1 MARFGAPFALPQ
13 GRRPGE
19 PDLSETPHTREIDP
33 AGKARLGNHAPTR
46 LAWSLWAACVVL
58 IAFALLLDF
67 LTYDATDIT
76 MTDDRIQGI
85 AAPIGILSLVYP
97 TMGALI
103 VSRLP
108 RNPIGWL
115 FCGVGLLYA
124 IRRIAQAYAEYTRY
138 GNIAF
143 PLGDYAGW
151 LASSLAYT
159 WQALAVVFLMLLFPD
174 GRLLSRR
181 WRIVVGI
188 AICGAALAAFY
199 DAFAPYYGN
208 PFGVVGVIGG
218 LFTTY
223 KLFAAS
229 ESLGMA
235 LLLASSLAALF
246 SLILRLRRA
255 RGDERQQL
263 MWFLYA
269 AVPAVVGL
277 SAVTLEGIV
286 FRFTTDLL
294 FSTIRVPSPW
304 LSFSM
309 DVYYASLIAL
319 LVLPLFTYI
328 AILRHGL
335 YDIDRLINRT
345 LVYGALTACIAGIYV
360 LMVGGIGT
368 VFEARGNLGIS
379 LLAAVLVAVLF
390 QPLRSRLQRGV
401 NRLMYGERDDPYAV
415 TSRLGR
421 RLEAAIEPEAV
432 LPTVTETIAQALKLP
447 YVAILL
453 KEGEGYRSAA
463 AYGSPMN
470 ESEALPLVYQ
480 REEIGRLVIAPR
492 APGEEFSVTDYRL
505 LEDLARQAE
514 VAMHAVRL
522 TTDLQRSRERLV
534 ATREEERRRL
544 RRDLHDGFGPTLA
557 SLGLG
562 LNVARKLMANEKLQD
577 ADGVLDRLERETEE
591 TVADV
596 RRLIYG
602 LRPPALD
609 DLGLIA
615 ALRQLAESHGFVIED
630 EGTKHRAGSVLF
642 SLEAPEELPPL
653 PAAVE
658 VAAYRIAQEA
668 LTNVARHA
676 HARNCRVHLAA
687 DPASATLVLEIGD
700 DGVGMPEGRRAG
712 VGLSS
717 MRERAEELGGSCKVE
732 SIPEGGTRVLARLPL
747 PVSGE
752 PQEGARSP
760 WSTSS
765 AS

>member
-1 MARFGAPFALPQ
+1 MAKFGAPFALPQ

-33 AGKARLGNHAPTR
+33 AGKAGIGNHAATR
-46 LAWSLWAACVVL
+46 LAWSLWAVCVVL
-58 IAFALLLDF
+58 IGFALLLDF

-85 AAPIGILSLVYP
+85 TAPIGILSLVYP

-108 RNPIGWL
+108 RNPIGWI

-124 IRRIAQAYAEYTRY
+124 IRRFAQAYAEYTRY

-151 LASSLAYT
+151 LASSLEYT

-181 WRIVVGI
+181 WRIVAGI
-188 AICGAALAAFY
+188 AICGAALSTLY
-199 DAFAPYYGN
+199 DAFAPYHQGPFTPPYGN
-208 PFGVVGVIGG
+208 PFGVVGVVGG

-223 KLFAAS
+223 ELFAAS
-229 ESLGMA
+229 QSLGIA

-269 AVPAVVGL
+269 AVPAVAGL
-277 SAVTLEGIV
+277 PAVMLGSIV

-294 FSTIRVPSPW
+294 LNTTYAPSPW
-304 LSFSM
+304 GSFFAN
-309 DVYYASLIAL
+309 VYYASPIAL

-335 YDIDRLINRT
+335 YDIDRLVNRT
-345 LVYGALTACIAGIYV
+345 LVYGALTACIAGIYA
-360 LMVGGIGT
+360 LAVGGIGT
-368 VFEARGNLGIS
+368 FFEARGNFGIS

-401 NRLMYGERDDPYAV
+401 DRLMYGERDDPHAV

-421 RLEAAIEPEAV
+421 RLEATLAPEAV
-432 LPTVTETIAQALKLP
+432 LPTIAETIAQALKLP
-447 YVAILL
+447 YAAILV
-453 KEGEGYRSAA
+453 KEGEGFRSAA
-463 AYGSPMN
+463 AYGSPTA
-470 ESEALPLVYQ
+470 EPEALPLVYQ

-492 APGEEFSVTDYRL
+492 APGEQFSTGDRRL
-505 LEDLARQAE
+505 LEDLARQTE
-514 VAMHAVRL
+514 VAVHAVRL
-522 TTDLQRSRERLV
+522 TSDLQGSRERLV
-534 ATREEERRRL
+534 TTREEERRRL
-544 RRDLHDGFGPTLA
+544 RRDLHDGLGPTLA
-557 SLGLG
+557 SFALKLDA
-562 LNVARKLMANEKLQD
+562 ARKLVRRKPEDAEEMLSRLKDQTQD
-577 ADGVLDRLERETEE
+577 
-591 TVADV
+591 TVSDV
-596 RRLIYG
+596 RRLVYD

-609 DLGLIA
+609 DLGLVA
-615 ALRQLAESHGFVIED
+615 AIRQQAESHVFVADIYSGDAVREKTAEDGLVGF
-630 EGTKHRAGSVLF
+630 T
-642 SLEAPEELPPL
+642 LEAPGDDLPNL

-658 VAAYRIAQEA
+658 VA
-668 LTNVARHA
+668 
-676 HARNCRVHLAA
+676 
-687 DPASATLVLEIGD
+687 
-700 DGVGMPEGRRAG
+700 
-712 VGLSS
+712 
-717 MRERAEELGGSCKVE
+717 
-732 SIPEGGTRVLARLPL
+732 
-747 PVSGE
+747 
-752 PQEGARSP
+752 
-760 WSTSS
+760 
-765 AS
+765 